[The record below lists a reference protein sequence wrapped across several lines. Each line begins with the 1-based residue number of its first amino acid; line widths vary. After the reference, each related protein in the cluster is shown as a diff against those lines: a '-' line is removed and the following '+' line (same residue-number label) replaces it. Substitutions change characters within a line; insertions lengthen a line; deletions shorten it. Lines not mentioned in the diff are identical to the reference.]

1 MDAEADVSQKHD
13 SPLSESGKKEL
24 SQVREWFEGLD
35 IHKVYYSP
43 YERAR
48 QTAVELFGHRN
59 LPTEELDFV
68 HEFMKPS
75 RLVGIPYIESAKYWK
90 ENVDNL
96 YISDWQPE
104 DGESFNQIAQR
115 AERLRKF
122 LWERHRDENVAVVTH
137 GTYMKHIVG
146 KWTMGDKYT
155 PEVFLDLLYRLHLLP
170 NGAVI
175 EFEVDEDKVKI
186 VRWKHE

>member
-1 MDAEADVSQKHD
+1 MMTNLTRTLICGCIWRIFYIMRIWLVRHGRRVDAEADVSQKHD

-68 HEFMKPS
+68 H
-75 RLVGIPYIESAKYWK
+75 
-90 ENVDNL
+90 
-96 YISDWQPE
+96 
-104 DGESFNQIAQR
+104 
-115 AERLRKF
+115 
-122 LWERHRDENVAVVTH
+122 
-137 GTYMKHIVG
+137 
-146 KWTMGDKYT
+146 
-155 PEVFLDLLYRLHLLP
+155 
-170 NGAVI
+170 
-175 EFEVDEDKVKI
+175 
-186 VRWKHE
+186 